1 MWIAASFVFICFSVA
16 QRPMLPK
23 WSAQQCPAMVRKR
36 SERQRPAAPR
46 STEAKGG
53 ADAGAKASTGIN
65 KERHGTGEAMRGRSK
80 GWERGKRP
88 GGRREAEAEGGRGG
102 PSRGQDG
109 GPKPTHTQ
117 QPGES
122 GSEMPEN
129 RDNLRGGLRGGLR
142 LRGGLLLRVVEPPA
156 LAPPLP
162 LYHLHSRPPSPPA
175 DLRHRRAPSAPTL
188 PGTSGILA
196 HVPLGA
202 ASNRR
207 PKPEPGTSAKSA
219 GL

>member
-1 MWIAASFVFICFSVA
+1 MWIAASFVFICFLFA
-16 QRPMLPK
+16 LRPMLPK
-23 WSAQQCPAMVRKR
+23 WSAQQRPAMVRKW

-46 STEAKGG
+46 STE
-53 ADAGAKASTGIN
+53 AKASTGIN

-88 GGRREAEAEGGRGG
+88 GGRREAEAEGGRGRR
-102 PSRGQDG
+102 SRGQDG
-109 GPKPTHTQ
+109 GPKTTHTQ

-122 GSEMPEN
+122 GSERPEN
-129 RDNLRGGLRGGLR
+129 RDNLSGGLRGGLH
-142 LRGGLLLRVVEPPA
+142 LRVVEHPA
-156 LAPPLP
+156 LPPPLS
-162 LYHLHSRPPSPPA
+162 LYHRHRRPPSPPA

>member
-23 WSAQQCPAMVRKR
+23 WSAQQRPAMVRKW
-36 SERQRPAAPR
+36 SARQRPAAPR
-46 STEAKGG
+46 PKAGPKPGPKPLRGSTRNGGGDEGEEQRRGAGETAGRETGGRSRGG
-53 ADAGAKASTGIN
+53 A
-65 KERHGTGEAMRGRSK
+65 
-80 GWERGKRP
+80 
-88 GGRREAEAEGGRGG
+88 GG

-122 GSEMPEN
+122 GSERPEH
-129 RDNLRGGLRGGLR
+129 RDNLRGGLR
-142 LRGGLLLRVVEPPA
+142 LRGGLLLRVVEPPV